1 MCIYMFF
8 FFCNSGLMH
17 MNIYKQTK
25 DTLKYKVKVS
35 FLNRFTGLYS
45 RDGEEKHPNKTTT
58 IDTGWYINLV
68 FV

>member
-1 MCIYMFF
+1 
-8 FFCNSGLMH
+8 

-25 DTLKYKVKVS
+25 DTHKYKVKVS